1 MSNQINDQT
10 NAQTEALKER
20 KGIFGFGFSM
30 NNNLDLM
37 NLVVLACAGII
48 IKIFFQ
54 ENYTKL
60 GDVGPATTT
69 IWGYGLTATA
79 LFIMIFMS
87 IYLSRKAADNEDTKN
102 KNIFETNQNV
112 FSFYMNLLFND
123 TIPIVLTF
131 ALIVYIISLNFTYFK
146 RINSNTV
153 SDSYHSY
160 SFFLALLLIIQVT
173 LIVKYM
179 FNLLNRINSGLTN
192 QQQNKEY
199 NAIKSVTYVLAMIN
213 FIFAFIIHILL
224 SFFSTD
230 G

>member
-1 MSNQINDQT
+1 MSVQLNDKKDL
-10 NAQTEALKER
+10 EALKER

-87 IYLSRKAADNEDTKN
+87 IYLSRKTAENEDTKN
-102 KNIFETNQNV
+102 KNIFETNQTT

-123 TIPIVLTF
+123 TMPIVLTF

-199 NAIKSVTYVLAMIN
+199 NAIKSVTYVLCTIN

>member
-87 IYLSRKAADNEDTKN
+87 IYLSRKTAENEDTKN
-102 KNIFETNQNV
+102 KNILETNQNV

>member
-102 KNIFETNQNV
+102 KNIFETNQTT

>member
-1 MSNQINDQT
+1 MLNQTDKNNVDT
-10 NAQTEALKER
+10 LKER

-87 IYLSRKAADNEDTKN
+87 IYLSRKTAENEDAKN
-102 KNIFETNQNV
+102 KNIFETNQNT

-192 QQQNKEY
+192 SQQNKEY
-199 NAIKSVTYVLAMIN
+199 NAIKSVTYVLATIN

>member
-1 MSNQINDQT
+1 MLNQTDKNNVDT
-10 NAQTEALKER
+10 LKER

-87 IYLSRKAADNEDTKN
+87 IYLSRKTAENEDAKN
-102 KNIFETNQNV
+102 KNIFETNQTT

-192 QQQNKEY
+192 SQQNKEY
-199 NAIKSVTYVLAMIN
+199 NAIKSVTYVLATIN

>member
-1 MSNQINDQT
+1 MLNQTDKNNVDT
-10 NAQTEALKER
+10 LKER

-87 IYLSRKAADNEDTKN
+87 IYLSRKTAQNENTQLKN
-102 KNIFETNQNV
+102 MLETNQ
-112 FSFYMNLLFND
+112 SPLTFYLNLLFND
-123 TIPIVLTF
+123 TMPIVLTF

>member
-1 MSNQINDQT
+1 MLNQTDKNNVDT
-10 NAQTEALKER
+10 LKER

-87 IYLSRKAADNEDTKN
+87 IYLSRKTAENEDTKN
-102 KNIFETNQNV
+102 KNIFETNQTT

-123 TIPIVLTF
+123 TMPIVLTF

-199 NAIKSVTYVLAMIN
+199 NAIKSVTYVLATIN